1 MDQCRCGEDE
11 MDFSDKTSVP
21 LSLEV
26 GSHVTSAALHS
37 AVTLSCVAM
46 SYPRATVT
54 WSRGDVPWPP
64 ANVLIKSDALNHV
77 RVLSTLTISALR
89 RQDNGTYYCA
99 ARNEQDM
106 LMAQQDVVVLGE

>member
-1 MDQCRCGEDE
+1 
-11 MDFSDKTSVP
+11 
-21 LSLEV
+21 
-26 GSHVTSAALHS
+26 
-37 AVTLSCVAM
+37 M

-106 LMAQQDVVVLGE
+106 LMAQQDVVVLGECIRSYWGEGAVQNKTLGF